1 MGELRKSFHEELDE
15 IQAGIVRMAALV
27 TEAVPR
33 ATEALLESNLEMA
46 QQLITADDELDDLS
60 VYLEERC
67 HHVLALQAPMASDL
81 RALSSALRLNAE
93 LERSGDLAV
102 NIAKATRRIYGTR
115 YDATLRG
122 LLVRMS
128 EEACR
133 LMRLAIDSYVDG
145 NAGLAAA
152 LDDIDDQLDGLNR
165 DCVQAVFQA
174 HNDGAID
181 LQAAVQLC
189 LISRYYE
196 RIGDHAVNIGERVV
210 YMVTGWLPEHT
221 GSARLK
227 IREQYHLDETGEG
240 TDKETDVET
249 DEE

>member
-1 MGELRKSFHEELDE
+1 MGELRKSFHEELDD

-27 TEAVPR
+27 SESIPR
-33 ATEALLESNLEMA
+33 ATEALLESNLELA
-46 QQLITADDELDDLS
+46 HQLIADDDLLDDLS
-60 VYLEERC
+60 VHLEERC
-67 HHVLALQAPMASDL
+67 HNVLALQNPMARDL
-81 RALSSALRLNAE
+81 RAISTALRLNAE

-133 LMRLAIDSYVDG
+133 LVRLAIDSYVDG

-152 LDDIDDQLDGLNR
+152 LDDIDDQLDNLNR
-165 DCVQAVFQA
+165 ECVQAVFQA
-174 HNDGAID
+174 HNAEDID

-210 YMVTGWLPEHT
+210 YMVEGWLPEHT
-221 GSARLK
+221 GSARLQV
-227 IREQYHLDETGEG
+227 RQGQSPDSDQE
-240 TDKETDVET
+240 
-249 DEE
+249 

>member
-1 MGELRKSFHEELDE
+1 VGELRKSFHEELDE

-33 ATEALLESNLEMA
+33 ATESLLESNLGLA
-46 QQLITADDELDDLS
+46 QELITADDYLDDLS
-60 VYLEERC
+60 VHLEERC

-81 RALSSALRLNAE
+81 RALSTALRLNAE

-102 NIAKATRRIYGTR
+102 NIAKTTRRIYGTR

-128 EEACR
+128 DEACR
-133 LMRLAIDSYVDG
+133 LVRLSIDSYVDR

-152 LDDIDDQLDGLNR
+152 LDDIDDQLDNLNR
-165 DCVQAVFQA
+165 ECVQAVFQA
-174 HNDGAID
+174 HNDGGID

-210 YMVTGWLPEHT
+210 YMVMGWLPEYT
-221 GSARLK
+221 GSARLQ
-227 IREQYHLDETGEG
+227 IREQHHLGEAGDETIGE
-240 TDKETDVET
+240 
-249 DEE
+249 

>member
-1 MGELRKSFHEELDE
+1 LSEYQEAEVGELRRSFHEELDE

-33 ATEALLESNLEMA
+33 ATESLLESNLELA
-46 QQLITADDELDDLS
+46 QQIISADDQLNDLS
-60 VYLEERC
+60 MLLEERC
-67 HHVLALQAPMASDL
+67 HHVLALQAPMAGDL
-81 RALSSALRLNAE
+81 RALSTALRLNAE

-102 NIAKATRRIYGTR
+102 NIAKATRRIYGTH

-122 LLVRMS
+122 LLARMS

-133 LMRLAIDSYVDG
+133 LVRLSIDAYVDR

-152 LDDIDDQLDGLNR
+152 LGDIDDQLDNLNR
-165 DCVQAVFQA
+165 ECAQAVFQA
-174 HNDGAID
+174 HSTGAID
-181 LQAAVQLC
+181 LQAAVQIC

-210 YMVTGWLPEHT
+210 YMVTGWLPEYT
-221 GSARLK
+221 GSARLQ
-227 IREQYHLDETGEG
+227 IREHSNPGGPDEG
-240 TDKETDVET
+240 
-249 DEE
+249 

>member
-1 MGELRKSFHEELDE
+1 VGELRKSFHEELDE
-15 IQAGIVRMAALV
+15 IQSGIVRMAALV

-33 ATEALLESNLEMA
+33 ATESLLESNLGLA
-46 QQLITADDELDDLS
+46 QELITADDHLDDLS
-60 VYLEERC
+60 VHLEERC

-81 RALSSALRLNAE
+81 RALSTALRLNAE

-128 EEACR
+128 DEACR
-133 LMRLAIDSYVDG
+133 LLRLSIDSYVDR

-152 LDDIDDQLDGLNR
+152 LDDIDDQLDNLNR
-165 DCVQAVFQA
+165 ECVQAVFQA
-174 HNDGAID
+174 HNDACID

-210 YMVTGWLPEHT
+210 YMVTGWLPEYT
-221 GSARLK
+221 GSARLQ
-227 IREQYHLDETGEG
+227 IREHYQLGEADDETI
-240 TDKETDVET
+240 
-249 DEE
+249 EE

>member
-33 ATEALLESNLEMA
+33 ATEALLESNLELA
-46 QQLITADDELDDLS
+46 QQLITNDDQLDDLS
-60 VYLEERC
+60 VHLEERC

-128 EEACR
+128 DEACR

-152 LDDIDDQLDGLNR
+152 LDDIDDQLDNLNR
-165 DCVQAVFQA
+165 ECVQAVFQA
-174 HNDGAID
+174 HNDGCID
-181 LQAAVQLC
+181 IQAAVQLC

-210 YMVTGWLPEHT
+210 YMVTGWLPEYT
-221 GSARLK
+221 GSARLQV
-227 IREQYHLDETGEG
+227 REHHHLAKADDESDDET
-240 TDKETDVET
+240 DDETS
-249 DEE
+249 EE

>member
-1 MGELRKSFHEELDE
+1 MEELRKSFHEELDE

-27 TEAVPR
+27 SESIPR
-33 ATEALLESNLEMA
+33 ATEALLESDLKLA
-46 QQLITADDELDDLS
+46 QELITADDDLDYLS
-60 VYLEERC
+60 VHLEERC
-67 HHVLALQAPMASDL
+67 HQVLALQSPMAGDL
-81 RALSSALRLNAE
+81 RALSTALRLNAE

-133 LMRLAIDSYVDG
+133 LMRLAIDAYVDG

-152 LDDIDDQLDGLNR
+152 LDDIDDQLDALNR

-174 HNDGAID
+174 HNDGSID

-210 YMVTGWLPEHT
+210 YMVTGWLPEYT
-221 GSARLK
+221 GSARVQV
-227 IREQYHLDETGEG
+227 REQGNRDET
-240 TDKETDVET
+240 DET

>member
-1 MGELRKSFHEELDE
+1 MEELRKSFHEELDE
-15 IQAGIVRMAALV
+15 IQTGIVRMAALV
-27 TEAVPR
+27 TESVPR
-33 ATEALLESNLEMA
+33 ATESLLESNLELA
-46 QQLITADDELDDLS
+46 QQLITDDDELDYLS
-60 VYLEERC
+60 VHLEERC
-67 HHVLALQAPMASDL
+67 HQVLALQSPMAGDL
-81 RALSSALRLNAE
+81 RALSTALRLNAE

-133 LMRLAIDSYVDG
+133 LVRLAIDSYVDR

-227 IREQYHLDETGEG
+227 IRERQHLDET
-240 TDKETDVET
+240 
-249 DEE
+249 DEETGED

>member
-15 IQAGIVRMAALV
+15 IKAGIVQMAALV
-27 TEAVPR
+27 TESLPR
-33 ATEALLESNLEMA
+33 ATESLLESNLEMA
-46 QQLITADDELDDLS
+46 QQLINADDELDDLA

-67 HHVLALQAPMASDL
+67 HHVMALQAPMAGDL
-81 RALSSALRLNAE
+81 RALSSALKLNAE

-115 YDATLRG
+115 YDATLQQ
-122 LLVRMS
+122 LLVQMS
-128 EEACR
+128 DEACR
-133 LMRLAIDSYVDG
+133 LVRLSIDSYVDG
-145 NAGLAAA
+145 NVGLASA
-152 LDDIDDQLDGLNR
+152 LGDIDDQLDNLNR

-174 HNDGAID
+174 HHAGTID

-210 YMVTGWLPEHT
+210 YMVTGWLPEYT

-227 IREQYHLDETGEG
+227 ARQGQLPVDTSEQ
-240 TDKETDVET
+240 
-249 DEE
+249 

>member
-1 MGELRKSFHEELDE
+1 MQNEQEVAVGELRKSFHEELDE
-15 IQAGIVRMAALV
+15 IQTGIVHMAALV

-33 ATEALLESNLEMA
+33 ATESLLESNLELA
-46 QQLITADDELDDLS
+46 QQLINADDRLDDLS
-60 VYLEERC
+60 VHLEERC
-67 HHVLALQAPMASDL
+67 HNVLALQAPMAGDL
-81 RALSSALRLNAE
+81 RALSTALRLNAE

-115 YDATLRG
+115 YDAALRG

-133 LMRLAIDSYVDG
+133 LVRLAIDSYVDG

-152 LDDIDDQLDGLNR
+152 LDDIDDQLDNLNR
-165 DCVQAVFQA
+165 ECVQAVFQA
-174 HNDGAID
+174 HNEGSID
-181 LQAAVQLC
+181 LQAAVHLC

-210 YMVTGWLPEHT
+210 YMVTGWLPEYT
-221 GSARLK
+221 GSARLQMRK
-227 IREQYHLDETGEG
+227 DYDIDSEAPE
-240 TDKETDVET
+240 
-249 DEE
+249 

>member
-1 MGELRKSFHEELDE
+1 MGELRRSFHEELEE
-15 IQAGIVRMAALV
+15 IKAGIVQMAALV

-33 ATEALLESNLEMA
+33 ATESLLESNLGLA
-46 QQLITADDELDDLS
+46 QQVINADDELDDLA
-60 VYLEERC
+60 VHLEERC

-81 RALSSALRLNAE
+81 RALSSALKLNAE
-93 LERSGDLAV
+93 LERSVDLAV

-115 YDATLRG
+115 YDAILRG
-122 LLVRMS
+122 LLVRMI

-133 LMRLAIDSYVDG
+133 LVRLSIDAYVDG
-145 NAGLAAA
+145 NAGLASA
-152 LDDIDDQLDGLNR
+152 LSDIDDQLDSLNR
-165 DCVQAVFQA
+165 ECVQAVFQA
-174 HNDGAID
+174 HQADTID

-210 YMVTGWLPEHT
+210 YMVTGWLPEYT

-227 IREQYHLDETGEG
+227 IRQSQHIDDTP
-240 TDKETDVET
+240 
-249 DEE
+249 EE